1 MSEKLSEIFLNPAVK
16 ELGSIF
22 RNAIRPPNDT
32 WASDF
37 ASLVELEY
45 VETPEQFKEIIWKFL
60 RRYEVIARK
69 HGLRRLS
76 ENSLDE
82 IIKLVDKYGVKQVRA
97 ALIAHAL
104 VKSSEEGE
112 KNARK

>member
-1 MSEKLSEIFLNPAVK
+1 MSRKIADMFLNPAIK
-16 ELGSIF
+16 ELGRMF
-22 RNAIRPPNDT
+22 RNAIRPPGDQ
-32 WASDF
+32 WSPDF

-69 HGLRRLS
+69 YNLKRLS

-82 IIKLVDKYGVKQVRA
+82 IMRLVDKYGVKEVRA
-97 ALIAHAL
+97 ALLAYAL
-104 VKSSEEGE
+104 VKSSKEGEGGEEG
-112 KNARK
+112 

>member
-1 MSEKLSEIFLNPAVK
+1 MSEKLSEIFLNPAIK
-16 ELGSIF
+16 ELGALF
-22 RNAIRPPNDT
+22 RKSIRPPNDL

-45 VETPEQFKEIIWKFL
+45 VETPEQFKELIWKFL

-69 HGLRRLS
+69 HKLKRLS
-76 ENSLDE
+76 ENGLDE
-82 IIKLVDKYGVKQVRA
+82 IIKLIDKFGVKQVRA

-104 VKSSEEGE
+104 VKSSEEEGGV
-112 KNARK
+112 

>member
-1 MSEKLSEIFLNPAVK
+1 MSEKLSEIFLNSAVK
-16 ELGSIF
+16 ELGALF
-22 RNAIRPPNDT
+22 RNSIRPPNDL
-32 WASDF
+32 WAPDF

-45 VETPEQFKEIIWKFL
+45 VETPEQFKELIWKFL

-69 HGLRRLS
+69 HKLMRLS

-82 IIKLVDKYGVKQVRA
+82 VIKLIDKYGVKQVRA

-104 VKSSEEGE
+104 VKSSKEE
-112 KNARK
+112 R